1 MDEHSS
7 YLASLKNKEFLILQ
21 KLCDNSISQT
31 EKERLE
37 KELNETRLEIKK
49 LR

>member
-1 MDEHSS
+1 MSESNYFS
-7 YLASLKNKEFLILQ
+7 SLKNKEFLIMQ
-21 KLCDNSISQT
+21 KLCDNSVSQT

-37 KELNETRLEIKK
+37 KELKETRLEIKK

>member
-1 MDEHSS
+1 MSETN

-21 KLCDNSISQT
+21 KLCNDSISKI
-31 EKERLE
+31 EKEKFE
-37 KELNETRLEIKK
+37 KELKKVRLEIEK

>member
-1 MDEHSS
+1 MSGS
-7 YLASLKNKEFLILQ
+7 NYFSSLKNKEFLILQ
-21 KLCDNSISQT
+21 KLCDSSVSQT

-37 KELNETRLEIKK
+37 KELKETRLEIKK

>member
-1 MDEHSS
+1 MSEQN

-31 EKERLE
+31 EKEKFE
-37 KELNETRLEIKK
+37 KK
-49 LR
+49 LKTVRSEIEKLR